1 PSPTPLICLDLKARR
16 SSLSLSIPLLH
27 PAATHPILHPAGTL
41 SSGKVAPSRSLSSR
55 QIAPSRSL
63 SPRILPRPGPSPPR
77 TVPLPQGRKDTPTSW
92 LPVPLAAGRLTPA
105 TRSGQPTV
113 GQLHPRRTKEQEAP
127 GLLVWEQAGKYWVK
141 CDAERTERRKE
152 DP

>member
-1 PSPTPLICLDLKARR
+1 MPSFCLDLEARR

-27 PAATHPILHPAGTL
+27 PAATHPLLHPAATL
-41 SSGKVAPSRSLSSR
+41 SSGKVAPSRPLSSR

-63 SPRILPRPGPSPPR
+63 SSRISPRPGPSPPR
-77 TVPLPQGRKDTPTSW
+77 TVPLRQGRKDTRTSW
-92 LPVPLAAGRLTPA
+92 LPVPLATGRLTPA

-141 CDAERTERRKE
+141 CDAERTEE

>member
-1 PSPTPLICLDLKARR
+1 SAHASALPY
-16 SSLSLSIPLLH
+16 
-27 PAATHPILHPAGTL
+27 PAATHPILHPA
-41 SSGKVAPSRSLSSR
+41 PSR
-55 QIAPSRSL
+55 PG
-63 SPRILPRPGPSPPR
+63 PGPSPPR
-77 TVPLPQGRKDTPTSW
+77 TVPLRQGRKDPPTSW
-92 LPVPLAAGRLTPA
+92 LPVPLATAGRLTPA

-141 CDAERTERRKE
+141 CDAERTEE